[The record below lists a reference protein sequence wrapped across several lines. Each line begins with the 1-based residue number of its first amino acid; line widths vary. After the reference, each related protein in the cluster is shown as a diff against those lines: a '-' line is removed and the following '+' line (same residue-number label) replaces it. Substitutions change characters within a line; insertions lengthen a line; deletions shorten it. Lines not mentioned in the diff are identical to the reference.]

1 MKRMT
6 TNLSYDIEMCFL
18 EGMSDMQIAQAL
30 QITIEEVEAWMTLNG
45 LAVDEEKAPYYGA

>member
-1 MKRMT
+1 MT

-18 EGMSDMQIAQAL
+18 EVMSDMQIAQAL